1 MTIQDFRAR
10 MLREVPTAA
19 GIGAPTKPLSLPS
32 TFGHRASRFRALMQ
46 CPALTPRA
54 GSEVLKKHV
63 TDLLPEGEEATTTE
77 GLQVLTTYEVE
88 RRKLSTRGQHLY
100 KGTGRSLTADERK
113 KRDQKSDARLARQ
126 AARQPRTPQ
135 RLQSMPAT
143 PGESASSNPY
153 LPTPP
158 VSVDGKRRREGDLV
172 EYVDVG
178 QSEPAAKRGCH
189 GASPLDPR
197 LQSPLLTP
205 QTLHEDQ
212 LPRAPN
218 AYDASGTVDSEN
230 AFHGQ
235 PGSSAIGRGLG
246 LEGGGLVESH
256 NTVPGQNT
264 NVPEPPPQQY
274 ESPKPEATAS
284 TNDSQ
289 PANREPDYR
298 FMEPKSL
305 IEQLSIQAA
314 LFYPRA
320 HYYALV
326 GEHPPHTSEGTYA
339 DQYFQI
345 VAHLEQK
352 WLLPGGAPSLA
363 DIGWMGSFNSVPRP
377 TLPDEVV
384 WMILH
389 PIADAD
395 ADPPPTSEESN
406 TDHRDAQQEFIAG
419 SLSGAEN
426 VQTVPSSVMAGVENE
441 GYIDGWSDDLFA
453 EDLEDLF

>member
-1 MTIQDFRAR
+1 
-10 MLREVPTAA
+10 
-19 GIGAPTKPLSLPS
+19 
-32 TFGHRASRFRALMQ
+32 MQ

-63 TDLLPEGEEATTTE
+63 IDLLPEGEEATTTE
-77 GLQVLTTYEVE
+77 GLQVLTRYEVE
-88 RRKLSTRGQHLY
+88 RRKLAARGQHLY

-143 PGESASSNPY
+143 PGESASSSPY

-158 VSVDGKRRREGDLV
+158 VSEGGKRRREGDLL

-178 QSEPAAKRGCH
+178 QSEPAGKRGCH

-197 LQSPLLTP
+197 L
-205 QTLHEDQ
+205 
-212 LPRAPN
+212 
-218 AYDASGTVDSEN
+218 
-230 AFHGQ
+230 
-235 PGSSAIGRGLG
+235 RGLD

-256 NTVPGQNT
+256 NRVPGQNT
-264 NVPEPPPQQY
+264 NVPQPSPQQS
-274 ESPKPEATAS
+274 ESPKLEATAS
-284 TNDSQ
+284 TKDSQ
-289 PANREPDYR
+289 PANPEPDYR
-298 FMEPKSL
+298 FIEPKSL

-352 WLLPGGAPSLA
+352 WLLPGAAPSLA
-363 DIGWMGSFNSVPRP
+363 DIGWMESFNSVPRP

-389 PIADAD
+389 PVADAD
-395 ADPPPTSEESN
+395 ADPPSASEESN
-406 TDHRDAQQEFIAG
+406 TDHRDAQQEFIA
-419 SLSGAEN
+419 SSVSGAEN
-426 VQTVPSSVMAGVENE
+426 VQTIPSSVMAGVEKE

-453 EDLEDLF
+453 EDLEDSILND